1 MVNNS
6 NINISN
12 ADLDFRDSNQRIKQ
26 DQVKYETLRD
36 AAMLLRDDNL
46 VWSAD
51 MEAIR
56 YHLGLALDAYSI
68 RQQYDNRSLE
78 RVAEILMGVEI
89 KDA

>member
-1 MVNNS
+1 M
-6 NINISN
+6 I
-12 ADLDFRDSNQRIKQ
+12 
-26 DQVKYETLRD
+26 KYETLRE

-56 YHLGLALDAYSI
+56 FYLGQAIDNYSI
-68 RQQYDNRSLE
+68 KQQYDNPSLE

-89 KDA
+89 QDA